1 MVNDVT
7 MDICRGNILVL
18 YCIGTVIDYYV
29 KMKMLIAVMLRNLL
43 GYFSRFSL
51 CQLPKNIISCEDF
64 FLVDFFSKKSAT
76 RKVPAS

>member
-7 MDICRGNILVL
+7 MDICRSILVL
-18 YCIGTVIDYYV
+18 YCIGTVIDSYV
-29 KMKMLIAVMLRNLL
+29 KMKMLIAVILRNLL

-76 RKVPAS
+76 RKVPTS